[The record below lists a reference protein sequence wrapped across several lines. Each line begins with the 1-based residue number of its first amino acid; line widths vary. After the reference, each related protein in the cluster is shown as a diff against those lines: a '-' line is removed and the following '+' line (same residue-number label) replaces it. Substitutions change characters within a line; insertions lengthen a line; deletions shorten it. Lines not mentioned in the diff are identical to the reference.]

1 MQINVNKKLYDVIE
15 SFSSFKDASLYAK
28 EHAKLSRKVVTIKLH
43 LDRWHVC
50 IIADIENRK
59 IKTGLIKETE
69 IEEISSDENESF
81 LKVQSKKIIS
91 DKDKR
96 IHITGSEQ
104 LKMHGDKPASTTTT
118 GFRSPGQYTSIFAG
132 QKIRTTES
140 QTINKIT
147 PSIKKEA
154 YIGESFAKRV
164 PCYLCGGNGG
174 YEGRCNKCAGAGWI
188 MEEEELL

>member
-15 SFSSFKDASLYAK
+15 SFSSFKDASLHAR

-43 LDRWHVC
+43 SDRWHVC

-96 IHITGSEQ
+96 IHITGWKQS
-104 LKMHGDKPASTTTT
+104 KMHGDKPASTITT
-118 GFRSPGQYTSIFAG
+118 GFRSPGLYTSIS
-132 QKIRTTES
+132 QKSRTTES
-140 QTINKIT
+140 QTINKII

-188 MEEEELL
+188 MEEDELL

>member
-81 LKVQSKKIIS
+81 E
-91 DKDKR
+91 
-96 IHITGSEQ
+96 G
-104 LKMHGDKPASTTTT
+104 P
-118 GFRSPGQYTSIFAG
+118 
-132 QKIRTTES
+132 
-140 QTINKIT
+140 
-147 PSIKKEA
+147 IKKNN
-154 YIGESFAKRV
+154 SR
-164 PCYLCGGNGG
+164 
-174 YEGRCNKCAGAGWI
+174 
-188 MEEEELL
+188 